1 MQEHVPLQFEP
12 DWPRIRQL
20 VAKKFRLSE
29 QEVDRMADRGDSLEK
44 VELVIMTEEVLDEIR
59 GK

>member
-44 VELVIMTEEVLDEIR
+44 VELVMMTEEVLDEIR
-59 GK
+59 RK